1 MMAPSEETTS
11 TACSQQQ
18 EEQGTANTKLQQD
31 SPDIEQVAASTHKDS
46 TTCASVTEN
55 IDSADNGVHI
65 ADRPK
70 SVKKHGGPGS
80 STSIEYIVASS
91 KGVCDH
97 VTDDQTKADVV
108 SVKNVEECQDS
119 SASTVASTSFERT
132 ECSSKEQEDSLGTNV
147 TMAAKGED
155 CTEAVIEGCNE
166 GLSGA
171 DEDHSCDGDDD
182 VRRNCIFLLKELVS
196 RADEANQQRRDCTKY
211 MAGGPLWCRLPFS
224 KVSQALQSHR
234 SSTNSALTD
243 NKRSN
248 SKQYTAHDSHQSHV
262 VRNSSNEVGA
272 SCNILPLYPSPP
284 DSFAEESTPPS
295 VFQGHKTMTV
305 DPSLPSTPDES
316 SDDSPLGEAA
326 VTPFTPSSA
335 NLPGSPSIASITP
348 SSSDIVPEPPYMS
361 LCPKTPSSSSSF
373 LDNNNHDSQRPV
385 AVTEQNTHHPPP
397 STSMPTPKRFLFQVE
412 PVHQMKLSDGQ
423 KLFACDICCG
433 VYQRSFSLK
442 RHYLRVHINHRFLT
456 ERDISNCGII
466 VSDRIAKE
474 NASSSCKV
482 NKNVSGNTEDS
493 ALIASSEKVV
503 ARSEDPKNSTIVE
516 DTTSSE
522 NGVVFPGLYRCHY
535 CIICYNTKVELIDH
549 LHTHKAQPSLSS
561 IPSSNKDDLTSSPL
575 PVNLQVRSK
584 SLPNLKK
591 GNKEK
596 EKSISASNQE
606 LQTVHNVPN
615 ATDPKS
621 GAHITKQSQVSS
633 YNKSES
639 NILDHSLSV
648 QASVSSLF
656 ATSSHKLKL
665 ENYNQAPQFEVQ
677 SVSLPNSTELTNFSK
692 SSSSVLPHK
701 SSVVNRSSKSA
712 EMNHSSERVMRESSS
727 KKSTPNHSSKS
738 SSSSH
743 SSKNALHSHSS
754 KSIKLTAPNH
764 SSAKAKSSTVTSESS
779 VKSVSSHSSKVATP
793 DHSKKDVISEQ
804 KVSTQ
809 DNSLVGANFGDSPE
823 IVMSTDSLKTGR
835 SPKSLKCDHHDHSF
849 SKSTT
854 NFSTSKHQLQG
865 HALKSISSS
874 HLLKLSSANNSS
886 KTPSGHSSNPLL
898 PDHSSKPLL
907 PGHLSKSSPSHSSKH
922 PSPGHSSKPPS
933 PGHSSKPSSPIHSSK
948 SSHSHSLKSV
958 SLSQSSKPGMS
969 SSATNISELSC
980 VTQLSKPLTLDQIS
994 VTSLISE
1001 SKPSVHSHISD
1012 NVKHSPFPEILGH
1025 FTKPIPPDILNQTL
1039 PSSTPERGNL
1049 LCLYCDKSFS
1059 TVTMHKRHVS
1069 RSHPECSHSLPS
1081 SQIKTTHHK
1090 CAYCTKPSGT
1100 FKELPLLVQ
1109 HLVATHADLY
1119 HACTTC
1125 ELRFASKDDLDHHH
1139 KVAHQHSSLN
1149 VKESSVVTSHTV
1161 SGAAVSSS
1169 LSRSAPELRDVK
1181 IKPQS
1186 GGLLGGGGEFQ
1197 YTCSICRHVFN
1208 DYVAMCRH
1216 HRQVHKGKRSL
1227 TSLVGCV
1234 RSPTPGLDSRSQSP
1248 LVIPEKG
1255 QDNVQDRKF
1264 TEDQREEQQS
1274 LITDVLCRNSVDSNV
1289 DHKNLEPEVLEYVQG
1304 TSNLNK
1310 EVVSKP
1316 KDTINNI
1323 NKKKFKSF
1331 TERDKEENA
1340 SKSPHHRANCIISSK
1355 SGEREQRSDVSTSV
1369 NKSVS
1374 NERACPV
1381 DSSDN
1386 VPCVADRVVS
1396 LVKTC
1401 VSPMVQFMDSKG
1413 ADKSDKDDINNESSS
1428 NSSELESA
1436 SVNAQKISSNSM
1448 TSVGDIVTQLTS
1460 LSPNI
1465 QSPSSRLCK
1474 NVEAKIVNS
1483 VTDTSSTLVSN
1494 LEITVTKE
1502 SSLASN
1508 TIPVMTKCKRSLSVG
1523 SESLQQNTGISPTEE
1538 QHCDKH
1544 LLAVVSSGPEE
1555 TERLPLNSTTDSVT
1569 KSTEKNCKVSLS
1581 SSKNNEIPLIDS
1593 IDFTIESLNSEFKE
1607 SKLSEETP
1615 ESAKEEGHEPLL
1627 AKSYENVKF
1636 SLCEESDFKEY
1647 SLSLTLDSLKSEK
1660 NEIPESGDIGK
1671 GNNTSDIVESIRNAS
1686 SYSLDLICSETSD
1699 SVDYIQ
1705 KVTSVSLET
1714 SHDETSDSLDPLL
1727 DKILF
1732 SSETVQGDETLGSL
1746 EPIQSDTLDSTQY
1759 ETSDSLER
1767 TQNDVSD
1774 SLDNTSDSSETVSDK
1789 NSNSVKDKSCKSPCK
1804 FQLPVLSVCAVSNS
1818 IESTLGDISDSTS
1831 SSNKTSESTEGVC
1844 TVKLNSAPDFT
1855 DLMSPDHMEK
1865 QTENSKQS
1873 LLDTIESDLSC
1884 TFHCEDNDKI
1894 VPNDTVTEDDSKISL
1909 IKAADSIDENSSS
1922 LVLESSDSTD
1932 LFIVEKAIEKTSSL
1946 LPDENSCQYE
1956 THETP
1961 HLLDKTDVI
1970 SEVLNKA
1977 TKVVESLE
1985 SNSHVSSNP
1994 AGENLGT
2001 ESSASM
2007 EENSIFT
2014 LVDNSDKDTKLESYM
2029 EENSNY
2035 ESVGK
2040 SNSIDEDTPH
2050 VTTGDLD
2057 SLEENSSLT
2066 TTESSDFVERSSK
2079 CISEGISTEK
2089 NSHFVMGNSKPSP
2102 ETSEPTEEHLECK
2115 SVAVVEKEKPK
2126 RRKGSVSVKKNPKL
2140 KLIDKSHIKKRK
2152 KRKSSKQLTS
2162 DVNEIKTVSASVEM
2176 GNSVEKSSNAT
2187 VVQVSDS
2194 VDTKNSLKCSN
2205 TFTESLEPCSEISE
2219 HTENEGPSSEKF
2231 NSKPLSSQSSDIEN
2245 PDMESKIKSILHD
2258 DCELVSSRVL
2268 RSSSSLTKISDTTD
2282 ENDTTPLQ
2290 ERLLKCKSEDQNPSK
2305 GRVLRSSLATL
2316 MPKPPEIVVESNV
2329 DSRISKKSNV
2339 PKCEESVVPAD
2350 EETIDPDAASSK
2362 SRSKSS
2368 VPTVTRGTRLRK
2380 FSRRIRGEQVE
2391 QEQHLDPETLFYCRI
2406 AVNIRE
2412 NLLNHLDGKLENE
2425 VRALRNEEKRGV
2437 IKTETTDS
2445 PSQDDKHHHNH
2456 HHHHRVPWE
2465 KFNFPKNYDGRC
2477 GEGTVCLASYIK
2489 DMSHLDISTQLTMR
2503 QNLQRLN
2510 AISSSTAR
2518 HTVEASNEITK
2529 DDIISFSKRLCLN
2542 AKISL
2547 EKPRRRSLR
2556 SAANRGR
2563 ETVPVLGGAAST
2575 FTASAALKRWS
2586 SADDVAAASAMVEL
2600 SGEWVRPR
2608 SYICAA
2614 CGVLFNDLW
2623 DLEDHKYNLHPNVW
2637 CTHYEFEQAALEQG
2651 LDSSKTQ
2658 NEGMSSRDLCRR
2670 FLLVR
2675 DAMEIVSLPTLTS
2688 EVKCTKC
2695 ERGFVALPELH
2706 RHILECGGD
2715 TTWMLLPSPNSS
2727 GRRSRKWR
2735 PFGSRRRRQQSSHRR
2750 GMKRN
2755 IPTTPV
2761 KQYFRARHRTT
2772 GGDSIQRMLAN
2783 LPAKRSTRRVI
2794 QFSEDE
2800 IKTRSQGTI
2809 HSNRLLRKRYKVS
2822 FASGVLRPPHK
2833 VTHKIVQSL
2842 HAKTATSSDSSDTSP
2857 KKFATVKSPKKLS
2870 VASSAPLPVT
2880 QEQIPVPRRPLN
2892 VKKMPRSKSTGVE
2905 VPKRTTR
2912 GSRSLSPTSKS
2923 ESVEKTEETKQ
2934 PSQHKSRSRVK
2945 KNSISSLSE
2954 SSKAANPVNE
2964 QKNNNN
2970 TVIDASVQEF
2980 DVDITTVGSPETSNI
2995 LAAMRIAMLEGI
3007 ITETPPS
3014 GGAKKLVKKLS
3025 VKKQPNDEK
3034 NASVLPGKRRKLTTS
3049 QLGSI
3054 KKKSKLSQ
3062 AELEERFL
3070 RNKGYTHPDEIKT
3083 DPFICQGCGLQF
3095 DSGSA
3100 ELRHRKT
3107 CIYVH
3112 QGEEDGSKE
3121 AVQIYSCLR
3130 CNVRFSSASA
3140 LQKHAQLCET
3150 GPDVNRSPKKL
3161 VSCKAKT
3168 KNGNVLN
3175 TGENIESAVEV
3186 EKEKSP
3192 GSGTGENVPLRA
3204 GRTSKMKI
3212 TTTNRKKII
3221 KARSASDSRITTRNK
3236 FDLASN
3242 FHNNQ
3247 NTEEEISS
3255 MEELN
3260 TSKSKNKIIVTKVN
3274 SVSSIELHQDSDKL
3288 ENTNSQVKSKRKVS
3302 NVERTIRTQVNMKK
3316 KPNTIGNALNCSVKN
3331 KLESNVELRNGSPV
3345 KMKKKPDNKKSITGD
3360 LFNVKMKPG
3369 DTENTDIGSDE
3380 TKNKIVKVEHANTS
3394 PETSNTRPLTESSTG
3409 TPIKTKK
3416 KQNSTGDSLI
3426 ESNTGTPTKT
3436 KKKQNSTGDSLTE
3449 SSTGTPTK
3457 TKKKQNSTGDSLT
3470 ESSTGTPTKTK
3481 KKQNSTGDSLT
3492 ESSTGTPTKTKKK
3505 QNSTGDSLT
3514 ESSTGTPTKT
3524 KKKQNS
3530 TGDPLT
3536 ESSTGTPTKTKK
3548 KQDTT
3553 GDRRPI
3559 EKDSVPIVLDSTCE
3573 SVENV
3578 ITIQK
3583 NISCKK
3589 VLGQSTTVKSKRQS
3603 AIKRSVSSS
3612 PIGSRKR
3619 LGTTRSDSLDRM
3631 TNIGSIEIV
3640 KSSAV
3645 NTANQLDGEKNN
3657 VNSLESKEKS
3667 NLPVPNT
3674 NAVID
3679 KKPFGKRDNE
3689 SDIRDNIEID
3699 RCNSTEPTK
3708 RSKSAGSVSGST
3720 VRTKKKLNDSGK
3732 VSTGTKESPNNVVTS
3747 SSSAKGVKRKTNT
3760 SVNETKLCTSATIEI
3775 CSPANSDLDDKM
3787 PELQKEEPI
3796 ENLKTQTPSPKVSED
3811 LCDIPILS
3819 PVGCDLMV
3827 EDGEEKRGGDM
3838 SHCEVL
3844 KKNLKSTNKSILLQ
3858 VKKRLKNTVKKKNEL
3873 KETKTT
3879 VKASKVKKQ
3888 NSKVEIQQNQPVEQE
3903 IVKSC
3908 DASIVDSQILLEE
3921 DSDDKPLALL
3931 TASCKES
3938 IVETT
3943 AHKNTSINEESSCG
3957 VVENLKSS
3965 IKRDI
3970 NAKEIETNPNILIPE
3985 VNKSKINVLNV
3996 NMVETSV
4003 TRNGNVQEKLNA
4015 DTIGKTK
4022 SKKCVEKASSETLG
4036 MDTVDIIV
4044 QKRHSV
4050 ESCEVE
4056 YNKIGSTVHSSP
4068 INEIEV
4074 CKSSQS
4080 LKVATHS
4087 TTKMTEVL
4095 SANTVTGNSDIKIP
4109 FSNGEKISRNMLQ
4122 LDKAEID
4129 ETLQK
4134 SDVSLLTGDTNKK
4147 GLIELISV
4155 TGDKGKETVLLTKKQ
4170 RRKPIRRRNSTPVW
4184 DRKQKR
4190 SVSKMT
4196 PPDLAEE
4203 DSTDDLLPI
4212 SKLKE
4217 VIQKRSLPVE
4227 DKDSKISEPCEYVGT
4242 IEEESFSEFSEILKP
4257 ESSAENNFEIISGT
4271 AENLFSQCCPT
4282 IRQPTKSL
4290 EHIKISEKTQ
4300 MKSNKNRSRLQGTKR
4315 VNDKHPLLLPQKT
4328 SLTDVCLEMTV
4339 LSANIHSENKAI
4351 TGHKKKTRRC
4361 NRTLGNAETPECERE
4376 VTQLINITSNS
4387 ESKKLIHGKE
4397 KTKKNEVLD
4406 EKENSNEQK
4415 GTKEQDNDVGLISG
4429 GKSAVQRKAG
4439 RIPKGTPDMHDN
4451 TASCISGKLQAE
4463 IRNKN
4468 EAETRTLGESS
4479 TLQEQEDKKCMI
4491 DKQLVTTK
4499 GKNRRQS
4506 EEITESESSCLTQI
4520 EMSREEEVQQNSL
4533 VVEDETVSALVGRK
4547 LIITKRRSTTTRQ
4560 SDEFEFRDNDIRDS
4574 SFGPTLDFVTFS
4586 GKEEKCNHSDT
4597 GIQEDLILVKERL
4610 TTEETEGETMMNFA
4624 NSTENRLIFQ
4634 RVEKKIST
4642 EKKKKERISKKRG
4655 LSHTKDN
4662 KGVSHLI
4669 IKKKETRPKVK
4680 LVFGRKRNTSPVI
4693 KEQRDD
4699 VREEEAIVLCQEKSK
4714 VPLKSNEVAS
4724 PDAGKSNIAKV
4735 EKKTS
4740 SLIGDQGKYNSVMDT
4755 MDVSICNTEETNT
4768 LIGDQTNQFIDDHE
4782 VNTEESDIVNT
4793 RKLNN
4798 METNTTLIV
4807 NENIKDIE
4815 VENKVM
4821 GLNKEEEKDAVTVVN
4836 EESEIIRPLL
4846 PQEDTSNSAMQS
4858 SDLPTEDN
4866 TNAKELQENVESPL
4880 RQARRTRCNTS
4891 YEELYNWSDVTSET
4905 EDSSQDLPDPNMMA
4919 SLCQDTDASTYEEI
4933 AALIANG
4940 EHFFPSTFKRKKKK
4954 KLRNNSRQYRNG
4966 QLRRKRRRKQKL
4978 KTKLFK
4984 KSKRSIV
4991 NEFIV
4996 TDIETGQEESQDSIE
5011 SIYLVETGKTEQ
5023 QQLQPSAITGVDK
5036 KTIKKKKKKNIV
5048 KLLEDPN
5055 GESSENMKANEKPK
5069 PKRKS
5074 SVGSVFFCPL
5084 CNKHFSTNY
5093 NLMKHKQSL
5102 THKRILEAANP
5113 SLTQNTESTC
5123 VSSQSSLSGKEIAE
5137 TEQPKSSVETEEK
5150 VVEVTSSCKNS
5161 EIEQSCSSSQPRAE
5175 EPSSILNP
5183 TEVDSPVSSI
5193 IQRLETQQP
5202 SSPTVE
5208 NKEESKPFSTR
5219 SQKTEHVDCT
5229 LNQNLGV
5236 GKVVASSVNQNF
5248 NSEQLQTVVQ
5258 NLEKT
5263 GENPISPVAQN
5274 EQPKQ
5279 TYVFVQDKTV
5289 EQPLQLQQTAEN
5301 MQADNT
5307 NISAVQSADTNHIVV
5322 SDNALQNS
5330 MQQVNTVN
5338 SSVPAVNGFCQQP
5351 ATWTGN
5357 QANASFD
5364 CLGKGT
5370 GLQPTINWT
5379 SGTVAS
5385 EDQQKQAGWFM
5396 GQVDNNQWL
5405 YSNQW
5410 SQDMNWNRE
5419 MSTDMTWNADCSQ
5432 DDGTFFQTNSASL
5445 GSILDSVNQIL
5456 DNERSAEGLSTT
5468 EGYQPYVD
5476 LLQPAVD
5483 PTGGLRELQQ
5493 AMGATDEEMAM
5504 LQQLGESSWP
5514 LEDADI
5520 MDLDNQKSGSA
5531 TPAIASTSAT
5541 TTTVTVTTATSVT
5554 TTNTVATTTTT
5565 AIATSTASIISRPIR
5580 MEALKGVRYKK
5591 DEDVTASSSSTLP
5604 TSSSTTMM
5612 QTSAAVR
5619 ALTSR
5624 GGLRTQDIQLARYES
5639 KDMVC
5644 PVCSRRFLG
5653 LSALRAHLAAAHNS
5667 STRHRNQAVIK
5678 RPRIVSNS
5686 LTDGS
5691 GEPTRHVCLVCKE
5704 LLPDEQGL
5712 ADHVGVAH
5720 VDRHNSIGRLNDGL
5734 SSSNLSASIPVS
5746 AGGDEGLRSHMTS
5759 ALGGLLTRALNNFL
5773 GKNRSQ
5779 PSPPTTQ
5786 TPSPPAASPSGNQNQ
5801 LLSQPV
5807 AKLLGRG
5814 LKTMPRRHS
5823 SGPIDEQPFNC
5834 ADCDERF
5841 TSESNRN
5848 RHIARAHRGHQL
5860 RRLSTD
5866 SSGLDRNLETIKIAL
5881 VGSNNASKTE
5891 NDSVPTSSRTST
5903 KTGFQE
5909 TSTPAITVDSVPAS
5923 CKPQVH
5929 GEVGTVPNP
5938 EVKEGRSFVECSS
5951 NRTGEDIVQE
5961 REESGKV
5968 TVAANSSRLEGERL
5982 SNETVQDSR
5991 TDWKNGL
5998 RGDTSHSKTEMLSGV
6013 SDEESIKAKAVAAL
6027 RALNA
6032 RDKRIKSGLPGT
6044 FGAGMWSGNSR
6055 KKSKGPNS
6063 DDRFRFPLVR
6073 KTPPSTNRF
6082 ASLAEKKKKTA
6093 SGTVKFEAI
6102 SQAKES
6108 AEEEQQVLK
6117 VPQNAAIRTSYDVY
6131 EFQDEVEQVQPLA
6144 EYGLRAPCGK
6154 GGADSEDVGPS
6165 SDVEE
6170 GKKEEQIEV
6179 ERDQAKVREEVPAL
6193 QDLTKGTVRKKPS
6206 EHKSKHV
6213 HSNKKKRW
6221 HRIIVDSGEDTT
6233 DTETVTETRDTHRT
6247 ALDQKLDN
6255 LREREKSANTEQ
6267 RSEAGRGV
6275 KRRRVV
6281 PCLSG
6286 VLVEDR
6292 QCEKRA
6298 KTVKQPSKGGSKRST
6313 KTDLLM
6319 SVFAKS
6325 RQRNNSNNG
6334 ATPARSVPSKV
6345 PFCSSSESR
6354 SYRNTGAYDSAP
6366 GVESESDSGS
6376 LATSGSAGN
6385 PVSSDDE
6392 RMARGR
6398 KSQSKKQKRG
6408 QQKSAAL

>member
-1 MMAPSEETTS
+1 
-11 TACSQQQ
+11 
-18 EEQGTANTKLQQD
+18 
-31 SPDIEQVAASTHKDS
+31 
-46 TTCASVTEN
+46 
-55 IDSADNGVHI
+55 
-65 ADRPK
+65 
-70 SVKKHGGPGS
+70 
-80 STSIEYIVASS
+80 
-91 KGVCDH
+91 
-97 VTDDQTKADVV
+97 
-108 SVKNVEECQDS
+108 
-119 SASTVASTSFERT
+119 
-132 ECSSKEQEDSLGTNV
+132 
-147 TMAAKGED
+147 
-155 CTEAVIEGCNE
+155 
-166 GLSGA
+166 
-171 DEDHSCDGDDD
+171 
-182 VRRNCIFLLKELVS
+182 
-196 RADEANQQRRDCTKY
+196 
-211 MAGGPLWCRLPFS
+211 
-224 KVSQALQSHR
+224 
-234 SSTNSALTD
+234 
-243 NKRSN
+243 
-248 SKQYTAHDSHQSHV
+248 
-262 VRNSSNEVGA
+262 
-272 SCNILPLYPSPP
+272 
-284 DSFAEESTPPS
+284 
-295 VFQGHKTMTV
+295 
-305 DPSLPSTPDES
+305 
-316 SDDSPLGEAA
+316 
-326 VTPFTPSSA
+326 
-335 NLPGSPSIASITP
+335 
-348 SSSDIVPEPPYMS
+348 
-361 LCPKTPSSSSSF
+361 
-373 LDNNNHDSQRPV
+373 
-385 AVTEQNTHHPPP
+385 
-397 STSMPTPKRFLFQVE
+397 
-412 PVHQMKLSDGQ
+412 
-423 KLFACDICCG
+423 
-433 VYQRSFSLK
+433 
-442 RHYLRVHINHRFLT
+442 
-456 ERDISNCGII
+456 
-466 VSDRIAKE
+466 
-474 NASSSCKV
+474 
-482 NKNVSGNTEDS
+482 
-493 ALIASSEKVV
+493 
-503 ARSEDPKNSTIVE
+503 
-516 DTTSSE
+516 
-522 NGVVFPGLYRCHY
+522 
-535 CIICYNTKVELIDH
+535 
-549 LHTHKAQPSLSS
+549 
-561 IPSSNKDDLTSSPL
+561 
-575 PVNLQVRSK
+575 
-584 SLPNLKK
+584 
-591 GNKEK
+591 
-596 EKSISASNQE
+596 
-606 LQTVHNVPN
+606 
-615 ATDPKS
+615 
-621 GAHITKQSQVSS
+621 
-633 YNKSES
+633 
-639 NILDHSLSV
+639 
-648 QASVSSLF
+648 
-656 ATSSHKLKL
+656 
-665 ENYNQAPQFEVQ
+665 
-677 SVSLPNSTELTNFSK
+677 
-692 SSSSVLPHK
+692 
-701 SSVVNRSSKSA
+701 
-712 EMNHSSERVMRESSS
+712 
-727 KKSTPNHSSKS
+727 
-738 SSSSH
+738 
-743 SSKNALHSHSS
+743 
-754 KSIKLTAPNH
+754 
-764 SSAKAKSSTVTSESS
+764 
-779 VKSVSSHSSKVATP
+779 
-793 DHSKKDVISEQ
+793 
-804 KVSTQ
+804 
-809 DNSLVGANFGDSPE
+809 
-823 IVMSTDSLKTGR
+823 
-835 SPKSLKCDHHDHSF
+835 
-849 SKSTT
+849 
-854 NFSTSKHQLQG
+854 
-865 HALKSISSS
+865 
-874 HLLKLSSANNSS
+874 
-886 KTPSGHSSNPLL
+886 
-898 PDHSSKPLL
+898 
-907 PGHLSKSSPSHSSKH
+907 
-922 PSPGHSSKPPS
+922 
-933 PGHSSKPSSPIHSSK
+933 
-948 SSHSHSLKSV
+948 
-958 SLSQSSKPGMS
+958 
-969 SSATNISELSC
+969 
-980 VTQLSKPLTLDQIS
+980 
-994 VTSLISE
+994 
-1001 SKPSVHSHISD
+1001 
-1012 NVKHSPFPEILGH
+1012 
-1025 FTKPIPPDILNQTL
+1025 
-1039 PSSTPERGNL
+1039 
-1049 LCLYCDKSFS
+1049 
-1059 TVTMHKRHVS
+1059 
-1069 RSHPECSHSLPS
+1069 
-1081 SQIKTTHHK
+1081 
-1090 CAYCTKPSGT
+1090 
-1100 FKELPLLVQ
+1100 
-1109 HLVATHADLY
+1109 
-1119 HACTTC
+1119 
-1125 ELRFASKDDLDHHH
+1125 
-1139 KVAHQHSSLN
+1139 
-1149 VKESSVVTSHTV
+1149 
-1161 SGAAVSSS
+1161 
-1169 LSRSAPELRDVK
+1169 
-1181 IKPQS
+1181 
-1186 GGLLGGGGEFQ
+1186 
-1197 YTCSICRHVFN
+1197 
-1208 DYVAMCRH
+1208 
-1216 HRQVHKGKRSL
+1216 
-1227 TSLVGCV
+1227 
-1234 RSPTPGLDSRSQSP
+1234 
-1248 LVIPEKG
+1248 
-1255 QDNVQDRKF
+1255 
-1264 TEDQREEQQS
+1264 
-1274 LITDVLCRNSVDSNV
+1274 
-1289 DHKNLEPEVLEYVQG
+1289 
-1304 TSNLNK
+1304 
-1310 EVVSKP
+1310 
-1316 KDTINNI
+1316 
-1323 NKKKFKSF
+1323 
-1331 TERDKEENA
+1331 
-1340 SKSPHHRANCIISSK
+1340 
-1355 SGEREQRSDVSTSV
+1355 
-1369 NKSVS
+1369 
-1374 NERACPV
+1374 
-1381 DSSDN
+1381 
-1386 VPCVADRVVS
+1386 
-1396 LVKTC
+1396 
-1401 VSPMVQFMDSKG
+1401 
-1413 ADKSDKDDINNESSS
+1413 
-1428 NSSELESA
+1428 
-1436 SVNAQKISSNSM
+1436 
-1448 TSVGDIVTQLTS
+1448 
-1460 LSPNI
+1460 
-1465 QSPSSRLCK
+1465 
-1474 NVEAKIVNS
+1474 
-1483 VTDTSSTLVSN
+1483 
-1494 LEITVTKE
+1494 
-1502 SSLASN
+1502 
-1508 TIPVMTKCKRSLSVG
+1508 
-1523 SESLQQNTGISPTEE
+1523 
-1538 QHCDKH
+1538 
-1544 LLAVVSSGPEE
+1544 
-1555 TERLPLNSTTDSVT
+1555 
-1569 KSTEKNCKVSLS
+1569 
-1581 SSKNNEIPLIDS
+1581 
-1593 IDFTIESLNSEFKE
+1593 
-1607 SKLSEETP
+1607 
-1615 ESAKEEGHEPLL
+1615 
-1627 AKSYENVKF
+1627 
-1636 SLCEESDFKEY
+1636 
-1647 SLSLTLDSLKSEK
+1647 
-1660 NEIPESGDIGK
+1660 
-1671 GNNTSDIVESIRNAS
+1671 
-1686 SYSLDLICSETSD
+1686 
-1699 SVDYIQ
+1699 
-1705 KVTSVSLET
+1705 
-1714 SHDETSDSLDPLL
+1714 
-1727 DKILF
+1727 
-1732 SSETVQGDETLGSL
+1732 
-1746 EPIQSDTLDSTQY
+1746 
-1759 ETSDSLER
+1759 
-1767 TQNDVSD
+1767 
-1774 SLDNTSDSSETVSDK
+1774 
-1789 NSNSVKDKSCKSPCK
+1789 
-1804 FQLPVLSVCAVSNS
+1804 
-1818 IESTLGDISDSTS
+1818 
-1831 SSNKTSESTEGVC
+1831 
-1844 TVKLNSAPDFT
+1844 
-1855 DLMSPDHMEK
+1855 
-1865 QTENSKQS
+1865 
-1873 LLDTIESDLSC
+1873 
-1884 TFHCEDNDKI
+1884 
-1894 VPNDTVTEDDSKISL
+1894 
-1909 IKAADSIDENSSS
+1909 
-1922 LVLESSDSTD
+1922 
-1932 LFIVEKAIEKTSSL
+1932 
-1946 LPDENSCQYE
+1946 
-1956 THETP
+1956 
-1961 HLLDKTDVI
+1961 
-1970 SEVLNKA
+1970 
-1977 TKVVESLE
+1977 
-1985 SNSHVSSNP
+1985 
-1994 AGENLGT
+1994 
-2001 ESSASM
+2001 
-2007 EENSIFT
+2007 
-2014 LVDNSDKDTKLESYM
+2014 
-2029 EENSNY
+2029 
-2035 ESVGK
+2035 
-2040 SNSIDEDTPH
+2040 
-2050 VTTGDLD
+2050 
-2057 SLEENSSLT
+2057 
-2066 TTESSDFVERSSK
+2066 
-2079 CISEGISTEK
+2079 
-2089 NSHFVMGNSKPSP
+2089 
-2102 ETSEPTEEHLECK
+2102 
-2115 SVAVVEKEKPK
+2115 
-2126 RRKGSVSVKKNPKL
+2126 
-2140 KLIDKSHIKKRK
+2140 
-2152 KRKSSKQLTS
+2152 
-2162 DVNEIKTVSASVEM
+2162 M

-2231 NSKPLSSQSSDIEN
+2231 DSKPLSSQSSDIEN

-2772 GGDSIQRMLAN
+2772 GGDSDSIQRMLAN

-2809 HSNRLLRKRYKVS
+2809 HSFKVCHGSLYAVMWLVVEPREFSLPTLPQRRITYVPEKLPRKITKWVNLPGPVKGLDRPASRLLASRLHAEAEVDDHPTRMEVS

-3481 KKQNSTGDSLT
+3481 KKQN
-3492 ESSTGTPTKTKKK
+3492 K
-3505 QNSTGDSLT
+3505 
-3514 ESSTGTPTKT
+3514 SSTGTPTKT

-3844 KKNLKSTNKSILLQ
+3844 KKNLKSTSVPNKSILLQ

-4056 YNKIGSTVHSSP
+4056 YNKIGSMVHSSP

-4095 SANTVTGNSDIKIP
+4095 SANTVTENSDIKIP

-4479 TLQEQEDKKCMI
+4479 ILQEQEDKKCMI

-4560 SDEFEFRDNDIRDS
+4560 LDEFEFRDNDIRDS

-4610 TTEETEGETMMNFA
+4610 TTEETEG
-4624 NSTENRLIFQ
+4624 R
-4634 RVEKKIST
+4634 R
-4642 EKKKKERISKKRG
+4642 
-4655 LSHTKDN
+4655 
-4662 KGVSHLI
+4662 
-4669 IKKKETRPKVK
+4669 
-4680 LVFGRKRNTSPVI
+4680 
-4693 KEQRDD
+4693 
-4699 VREEEAIVLCQEKSK
+4699 
-4714 VPLKSNEVAS
+4714 
-4724 PDAGKSNIAKV
+4724 
-4735 EKKTS
+4735 
-4740 SLIGDQGKYNSVMDT
+4740 
-4755 MDVSICNTEETNT
+4755 
-4768 LIGDQTNQFIDDHE
+4768 
-4782 VNTEESDIVNT
+4782 
-4793 RKLNN
+4793 
-4798 METNTTLIV
+4798 
-4807 NENIKDIE
+4807 
-4815 VENKVM
+4815 
-4821 GLNKEEEKDAVTVVN
+4821 KDAVTVVN

-5903 KTGFQE
+5903 KMGFQE

-5968 TVAANSSRLEGERL
+5968 TVAASSSRLEGERL

-6027 RALNA
+6027 RA
-6032 RDKRIKSGLPGT
+6032 
-6044 FGAGMWSGNSR
+6044 
-6055 KKSKGPNS
+6055 
-6063 DDRFRFPLVR
+6063 
-6073 KTPPSTNRF
+6073 
-6082 ASLAEKKKKTA
+6082 
-6093 SGTVKFEAI
+6093 
-6102 SQAKES
+6102 
-6108 AEEEQQVLK
+6108 
-6117 VPQNAAIRTSYDVY
+6117 
-6131 EFQDEVEQVQPLA
+6131 
-6144 EYGLRAPCGK
+6144 
-6154 GGADSEDVGPS
+6154 
-6165 SDVEE
+6165 
-6170 GKKEEQIEV
+6170 
-6179 ERDQAKVREEVPAL
+6179 
-6193 QDLTKGTVRKKPS
+6193 
-6206 EHKSKHV
+6206 
-6213 HSNKKKRW
+6213 
-6221 HRIIVDSGEDTT
+6221 
-6233 DTETVTETRDTHRT
+6233 
-6247 ALDQKLDN
+6247 
-6255 LREREKSANTEQ
+6255 
-6267 RSEAGRGV
+6267 
-6275 KRRRVV
+6275 
-6281 PCLSG
+6281 
-6286 VLVEDR
+6286 
-6292 QCEKRA
+6292 
-6298 KTVKQPSKGGSKRST
+6298 
-6313 KTDLLM
+6313 
-6319 SVFAKS
+6319 
-6325 RQRNNSNNG
+6325 
-6334 ATPARSVPSKV
+6334 
-6345 PFCSSSESR
+6345 
-6354 SYRNTGAYDSAP
+6354 
-6366 GVESESDSGS
+6366 
-6376 LATSGSAGN
+6376 
-6385 PVSSDDE
+6385 
-6392 RMARGR
+6392 
-6398 KSQSKKQKRG
+6398 
-6408 QQKSAAL
+6408 